1 MRRRNQPVQRSYFWI
16 VLGAFVASVSSAACG
31 ASVSA
36 SPDQQATPS
45 AQVEPISG
53 TGLSRVTLT
62 ARAAERLAVK
72 TEPVREEQV
81 THEGSTA
88 LRKVVPYASV
98 LYDPTSATWV
108 YTNPEPLVFVR
119 HAIKIDFIDGDRA
132 VLSEG
137 PNAGTSVV
145 SVGAAELYGTELADR

>member
-1 MRRRNQPVQRSYFWI
+1 MQRRNRRSYYWI
-16 VLGAFVASVSSAACG
+16 VLVALGAGVSSAACG
-31 ASVSA
+31 APVSA

-81 THEGSTA
+81 AREGSTA
-88 LRKVVPYASV
+88 LRKVVPYAAV
-98 LYDPTSATWV
+98 LYDTTSAAWV

-119 HAIKIDFIDGDRA
+119 HAIRIDFIDGDRA

-137 PNAGTSVV
+137 PNAGTPVV
-145 SVGAAELYGTELADR
+145 SVGASELYGTELTDR